1 VRTELV
7 MTGLGVTTPIGIG
20 RESFV
25 QGLFEGRHAFG
36 LMRRPGRQKDTAFM
50 GAELPE
56 LERPAHVSER
66 LWRGVSLTSHAALIT
81 VSEAW
86 DDAQLNGVDPQRI
99 GLIVGGTNL
108 QQREQVLTHE
118 RSAGRLSFLRPSYA
132 LTFMDTDVC
141 AACTQ
146 QFSIR
151 AGAHTVGGASASGQ
165 LAIIEAIKAV
175 ASGDM
180 DVCIA
185 LGALT
190 DISYW
195 ECQAFRSLGAMGSD
209 RFAAEPSQSMRP
221 FDRRRDGFIFGES
234 CAAIVVESAE
244 SAARRAVRP
253 YADIRGWAVTL
264 DGARTPDSSAQGEMQ
279 AIQRALTMAG
289 LPASHIDYVNAHG
302 TGSISGDEA
311 EVRALRESGLAHA
324 FVNATKSLTGHG
336 LSAAGAVEMAAVLLQ
351 MSARQL
357 HGSRNLEEPIAA
369 DINWVRAGPVAHAAK
384 HALNLSYGFGGI
396 NTAICVSRPASERNA

>member
-141 AACTQ
+141 AACTALSNFQ
-146 QFSIR
+146 SVPARIQSVVLPP
-151 AGAHTVGGASASGQ
+151 AAS
-165 LAIIEAIKAV
+165 L
-175 ASGDM
+175 
-180 DVCIA
+180 
-185 LGALT
+185 
-190 DISYW
+190 
-195 ECQAFRSLGAMGSD
+195 RSS
-209 RFAAEPSQSMRP
+209 
-221 FDRRRDGFIFGES
+221 RRSRRS
-234 CAAIVVESAE
+234 RAAI
-244 SAARRAVRP
+244 
-253 YADIRGWAVTL
+253 W
-264 DGARTPDSSAQGEMQ
+264 M
-279 AIQRALTMAG
+279 
-289 LPASHIDYVNAHG
+289 
-302 TGSISGDEA
+302 
-311 EVRALRESGLAHA
+311 
-324 FVNATKSLTGHG
+324 F
-336 LSAAGAVEMAAVLLQ
+336 
-351 MSARQL
+351 
-357 HGSRNLEEPIAA
+357 
-369 DINWVRAGPVAHAAK
+369 
-384 HALNLSYGFGGI
+384 
-396 NTAICVSRPASERNA
+396 VSRSGR